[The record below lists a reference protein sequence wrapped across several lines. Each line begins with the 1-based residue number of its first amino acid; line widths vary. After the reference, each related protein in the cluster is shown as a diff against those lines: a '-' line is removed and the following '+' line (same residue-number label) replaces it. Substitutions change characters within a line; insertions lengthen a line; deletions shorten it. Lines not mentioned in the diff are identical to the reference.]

1 MEELNGKEIQNIF
14 LYDKKSR
21 PNKNTIEEEK
31 YTQNNF

>member
-1 MEELNGKEIQNIF
+1 MEKKYKIFF